1 MDIKRRYR
9 EKSIKWVLCNEDF
22 SDLNAKEIAEVLNT
36 NEKVINTS
44 ICKIKKDTGFIVPRR
59 YERKYKT

>member
-9 EKSIKWVLCNEDF
+9 ERSIKWVLCNEDF
-22 SDLNAKEIAEVLNT
+22 SDLNAKQIAEVLNT

-44 ICKIKKDTGFIVPRR
+44 ICKIRKDTGFEVPRK
-59 YERKYKT
+59 YERRIRK